1 MLIETDNYIDAVTAS
16 KILGITRARVSTL
29 CKEGRFAGMV
39 RVGHFWLIPRE
50 AVEKFRR
57 LPPGAKPKTKKK
69 HSEDKA
75 LMTSALMADE
85 ERRKEE
91 TQQEELEKRKER
103 TQREPMDIW
112 AARDAEIIRI
122 LDEGVKAGVITEA
135 ERQEILKEEDIEI

>member
-1 MLIETDNYIDAVTAS
+1 MTLKEQLISAPDAG
-16 KILGITRARVSTL
+16 KILGLTA
-29 CKEGRFAGMV
+29 V
-39 RVGHFWLIPRE
+39 RVGVLCRQGRFNGAEKIGRNWVIPRE
-50 AVEKFRR
+50 AVENFKR
-57 LPPGAKPKTKKK
+57 LPPGGRRNIKYQTE
-69 HSEDKA
+69 EDKA